1 MPFDGDRGDD
11 GAVDVV
17 EDEVYEAL
25 GDRTRRFAVYYLR
38 SRGRV
43 EVDALADVLTGWEN
57 AEDGGVASRED
68 RTEVLATLRDEHLP
82 LLDDAGIVRYDGAA
96 GAVALASL
104 SEPVRSLIDAAYGT
118 EGNTDTQP

>member
-11 GAVDVV
+11 GAVNVV

-43 EVDALADVLTGWEN
+43 GVDALADVVTGWEN
-57 AEDGGVASRED
+57 AEDGGMASRED
-68 RTEVLATLRDEHLP
+68 RTEVLAALRDEHLP
-82 LLDDAGIVRYDGAA
+82 LLEDAGIVRYDGAA
-96 GAVALASL
+96 GAVTLASL
-104 SEPVRSLIDAAYGT
+104 AEPVRSLIDAAYGT
-118 EGNTDTQP
+118 EGNTDAQP